1 MRTYYLWNGIGAIE
15 DLEDCATLEE
25 AVKAL
30 AAKVTGDWTLWQRDD
45 RPNVRAV
52 RLVAIHLPH
61 QREIR
66 TGGNGGMGVF
76 EEFVF
81 E

>member
-1 MRTYYLWNGIGAIE
+1 MTYYLWNGIGAIE
-15 DLEDCATLEE
+15 DLDCSTLDE
-25 AVKAL
+25 AVQEL
-30 AAKVTGDWTLWQRDD
+30 NSKVIGDWTLWQRDGMK
-45 RPNVRAV
+45 A
-52 RLVAIHLPH
+52 RLVAINLPD

-66 TGGNGGMGVF
+66 TGRFGRAGIF